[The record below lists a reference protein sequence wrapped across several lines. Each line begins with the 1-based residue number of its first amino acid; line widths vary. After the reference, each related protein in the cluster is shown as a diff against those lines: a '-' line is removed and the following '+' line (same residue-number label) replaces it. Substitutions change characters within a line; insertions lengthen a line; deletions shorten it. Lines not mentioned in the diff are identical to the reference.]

1 MMSLVN
7 LETWFRTLLKC
18 SVRSTVLSDV
28 RTGAEPPKVKLRWQQ
43 LSLLRCSFSHNRLF
57 TVISLVCK
65 ACFAWS
71 VLGRSSKWWFS
82 WDVLLMCR
90 LHLVNKLCN
99 IDPVRSHSTSPV
111 VCTWQSQVPQMIF
124 HVRCFRFFHD
134 SSRLS
139 MSLFTAISRPIL
151 VHYTFLLHCWE
162 CRVGLVLLVV
172 LRASLND

>member
-28 RTGAEPPKVKLRWQQ
+28 RTGAEPPNVKLRWQQ

-99 IDPVRSHSTSPV
+99 ILFVLTQPVQLFALDKAKYLRWFFILDASDFSMILQDSACHY
-111 VCTWQSQVPQMIF
+111 SQ
-124 HVRCFRFFHD
+124 
-134 SSRLS
+134 
-139 MSLFTAISRPIL
+139 LFQGR
-151 VHYTFLLHCWE
+151 Y
-162 CRVGLVLLVV
+162 
-172 LRASLND
+172 